1 MADVEDQQQGGPRTS
16 RSSVRKKRT
25 GKSPK
30 PEPQSQNDW
39 TSASGPRPRPSPH
52 PKRHGDID
60 IDIDIVESSDDSDD
74 AQASP
79 PKQQQPSRRPS
90 KQRQQ
95 LPSPT
100 DSEDSDLP
108 SKPPSRSR
116 HRTAAMRPNSTV
128 PLVDT
133 KAMARRMQHRPSYD
147 DDDDDDEP
155 PIRPSRP
162 ASRQT
167 MASRRDQSSRSAHRY
182 RSTPESRRSPRTSMS
197 DSEGETD
204 VTEDSLEEVVI
215 QQPTRRRK
223 PPAVPTAPVPPPAP
237 SMHERL
243 NRRTEE
249 PEIEVVYE
257 DPDPEPDFAS
267 TRYEQSVGVGR
278 SRAQSR
284 APSRAPSRAASVKP
298 DAYRRPR
305 DVSRAPSLDGDRARS
320 KSRTRRPST
329 RQYESDAYV
338 SRAPS
343 VFRRANTTIEG
354 SHHASSQSF
363 SSKRS
368 MFADPTAANNM
379 QLERQQPKRFTT
391 CVSCRD
397 NKTLVENTA
406 KLKCAHRM
414 CNTCLVRSFEL
425 SLRGPQH
432 MPPRCC
438 TAEPIPPK
446 HVDKLLGEDFK
457 AEWNRK
463 YREYT
468 TRSRIYCPEERCG
481 RWFQPDNIRQENGR
495 GQAKCSHCKTKVC
508 CACHGLWHP
517 QYSCPGDENT
527 AQFMPQS
534 KRDTYQTCYQCHHMV
549 ELAEGCNHMKC
560 RCGAQFCMLCGG
572 PWKSCAC
579 PMTNNSVQAVSRA
592 AVDRMR
598 TPMDEPPNPFASAPK
613 YASRVPS
620 PQALRS
626 GFPASYAGTVKPRP
640 SSYEEE
646 PYLARRMEVREEPH
660 HARRM
665 HSFDDAFGHVDDQA
679 EYGRG
684 RAGVNVFDF
693 EEQPRRRIEA
703 RSRGASFGN
712 GDFRAGRAATVV
724 APSPPQT
731 HVPMAPPPPRSAF
744 EPPSRPAFDRVP
756 PRAAPRADYAS
767 EAYAQRAARYAS
779 PERYEEFAAENY
791 TADRRRPYSPERR
804 QTFPTARRP
813 RSLDRHHPFAQ
824 ERREESPDGWQVPT
838 RFPSPERG
846 APMAME
852 IPQKPRHMLAPERHM
867 QIPERHMAPQDRHMQ
882 LPERHMA
889 TPDRYASMSERH
901 APMPERQ
908 QQQMPERH
916 MAMPERQLAHSDDRL
931 RAPSP
936 ERRRASSFDKRL
948 ADRFNPESRQ
958 SPGAYHMGGMGHAVP
973 PAAMTTIGVG
983 PVGPPG
989 HMGHMGMINA
999 MVPQGPLSPTR
1010 GPPPLSRTASHPA
1023 AAMMHGHG
1031 GGPSIPVAPV
1041 PPPAIS
1047 HMPRRHTM
1055 EEDIYVSG
1063 RHPGG
1068 PTPEWFGPPGMGMG
1082 LHEWDPSGG
1091 SARAPHI
1098 RRRATQAHREHN
1110 KTEAKPSMQ
1119 AGLSGSGRG
1128 LHRVSEWVNYIEPG
1142 PPEDTMRGGG
1152 PATIVG

>member
-1 MADVEDQQQGGPRTS
+1 MADVEDQQHGGPTTS
-16 RSSVRKKRT
+16 RSSARKKRT
-25 GKSPK
+25 AKSPK

-39 TSASGPRPRPSPH
+39 TSGGGPRPRPSPH

-60 IDIDIVESSDDSDD
+60 IDMDIVESSDDSDD
-74 AQASP
+74 VQASP
-79 PKQQQPSRRPS
+79 PKQQQQRPRRSS

-100 DSEDSDLP
+100 DSEDTDLP

-133 KAMARRMQHRPSYD
+133 KAMARRMQRPSYD
-147 DDDDDDEP
+147 NDDDDDEP

-197 DSEGETD
+197 DSENETD
-204 VTEDSLEEVVI
+204 VTSDSLEEVVI

-223 PPAVPTAPVPPPAP
+223 PPSVPVVPTAPVPPPAP

-243 NRRTEE
+243 NRRSEG

-320 KSRTRRPST
+320 KSRSGRPST

-343 VFRRANTTIEG
+343 VFRRANTTVEG

-368 MFADPTAANNM
+368 AFFADHAATAANNM
-379 QLERQQPKRFTT
+379 QLERQQPKRYTT

-397 NKTLVENTA
+397 NKTLVEDTA

-425 SLRGPQH
+425 SLTSPQH

-438 TAEPIPPK
+438 TTEPIPPK
-446 HVDKLLGEDFK
+446 HVDKLLDSNFK

-468 TRSRIYCPEERCG
+468 TRI
-481 RWFQPDNIRQENGR
+481 
-495 GQAKCSHCKTKVC
+495 
-508 CACHGLWHP
+508 
-517 QYSCPGDENT
+517 
-527 AQFMPQS
+527 
-534 KRDTYQTCYQCHHMV
+534 
-549 ELAEGCNHMKC
+549 
-560 RCGAQFCMLCGG
+560 
-572 PWKSCAC
+572 
-579 PMTNNSVQAVSRA
+579 A
-592 AVDRMR
+592 AVLNFAVPRSAGDRMR
-598 TPMDEPPNPFASAPK
+598 IPMEDPPNPFASAPK

-620 PQALRS
+620 PQALRT
-626 GFPASYAGTVKPRP
+626 GFPASHAGTIRPRP

-646 PYLARRMEVREEPH
+646 PYLNRRMEIREEPH

-665 HSFDDAFGHVDDQA
+665 HSFDDAFGHVDDHA

-684 RAGVNVFDF
+684 RAGASAFEF
-693 EEQPRRRIEA
+693 EEPRRRIEA

-712 GDFRAGRAATVV
+712 GDFRAQRAATVV

-744 EPPSRPAFDRVP
+744 EPPSRPVFDRST
-756 PRAAPRADYAS
+756 PRAAPRTAPRADYAP
-767 EAYAQRAARYAS
+767 EDYPPRTGRYAS
-779 PERYEEFAAENY
+779 PERYDDFAADNY

-804 QTFPTARRP
+804 QTFPNARRP

-824 ERREESPDGWQVPT
+824 ERREDSPDGWQIPT

-846 APMAME
+846 MPMAME
-852 IPQKPRHMLAPERHM
+852 VPQKPRHMLAPDRHM
-867 QIPERHMAPQDRHMQ
+867 QMPERHMPAADRHMQ

-889 TPDRYASMSERH
+889 PPDRYAQLSERH
-901 APMPERQ
+901 AQMAERQ
-908 QQQMPERH
+908 PQMPERS
-916 MAMPERQLAHSDDRL
+916 MAMPERQLAPTDDRH

-936 ERRRASSFDKRL
+936 DRRRASSFDRRL

-973 PAAMTTIGVG
+973 PAPMTTIGVG
-983 PVGPPG
+983 PMGPVGPMS
-989 HMGHMGMINA
+989 HMNLMGPMA
-999 MVPQGPLSPTR
+999 PPGPLSPTR
-1010 GPPPLSRTASHPA
+1010 GPPPLSRTVSHPA
-1023 AAMMHGHG
+1023 AAMHGHG

-1055 EEDIYVSG
+1055 EEDIYIPG

-1082 LHEWDPSGG
+1082 LHEWDPNGG
-1091 SARAPHI
+1091 SPRAPHV

-1128 LHRVSEWVNYIEPG
+1128 LHRVTEWVNYIEPG
-1142 PPEDTMRGGG
+1142 PPEDRMG
-1152 PATIVG
+1152 AETIVG